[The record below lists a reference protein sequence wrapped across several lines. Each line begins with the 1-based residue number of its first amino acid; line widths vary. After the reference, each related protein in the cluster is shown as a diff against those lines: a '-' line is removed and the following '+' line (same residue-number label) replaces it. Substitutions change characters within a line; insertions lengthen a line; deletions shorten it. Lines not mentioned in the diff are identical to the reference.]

1 MWILVHISKSLG
13 EALSLSS
20 MESPLEVWRILI
32 IGCFLEYFPMP
43 SMPASRKVYTTTIL
57 RLQSFIHLSTTF
69 LPRFSN
75 SRDQF
80 LTESELSA
88 QIPFQTLRVGR
99 TEREISDIQA
109 SIIIISLHFLFSSLS
124 RPTPKTQ
131 VSLTPEQPA
140 CSALLC
146 SITVTSTEQS
156 VASPNGAGPLRTLW
170 RLGQSRPGIHA
181 TPASVEFQ
189 QPRQHSSRH

>member
-1 MWILVHISKSLG
+1 MWILVHISKSQG

-69 LPRFSN
+69 PPRFSN
-75 SRDQF
+75 SRDLF

-88 QIPFQTLRVGR
+88 QIPFQMLRGGR
-99 TEREISDIQA
+99 SEREKYQISKPPSSSA
-109 SIIIISLHFLFSSLS
+109 SIFSSVPSPDQLPRPNSPS
-124 RPTPKTQ
+124 RQNSP
-131 VSLTPEQPA
+131 PA
-140 CSALLC
+140 RLYYAL
-146 SITVTSTEQS
+146 
-156 VASPNGAGPLRTLW
+156 
-170 RLGQSRPGIHA
+170 
-181 TPASVEFQ
+181 
-189 QPRQHSSRH
+189 

>member
-1 MWILVHISKSLG
+1 MWILVHISKSQG

-69 LPRFSN
+69 PPRFSN

-88 QIPFQTLRVGR
+88 QIPFQMLRGGR
-99 TEREISDIQA
+99 TERKISDIQA
-109 SIIIISLHFLFSSLS
+109 SIIISLHFLFSSLS
-124 RPTPKTQ
+124 RPTPQ
-131 VSLTPEQPA
+131 DPSLARTPEQPA

-189 QPRQHSSRH
+189 QPRQQ